1 MAAAILPQTNGDSRF
16 LIRSKVKALNMNEVM
31 NVHVFLA
38 KNWTRSFKLFWTMKY
53 CSLHSW
59 HSDTSK
65 SSLFLIA
72 IVLKKTER
80 CVNVPFFFDH
90 DLTTIVHVFFDREL
104 IVNVQVFVE
113 RDLTAIVPFFLIVIW
128 SRPSTFLVIMIWPW
142 SFLFFLIVIWFAIVL
157 KKKVIAIVDRLTE
170 RSEQNATYAR
180 LCSRGTKISK
190 IAFCTFSIRNL
201 TS

>member
-16 LIRSKVKALNMNEVM
+16 LIRSKVKTLNMNEVM

-80 CVNVPFFFDH
+80 WVNDPFFFDH
-90 DLTTIVHVFFDREL
+90 DS
-104 IVNVQVFVE
+104 N
-113 RDLTAIVPFFLIVIW
+113 AIVPFFFELG
-128 SRPSTFLVIMIWPW
+128 L
-142 SFLFFLIVIWFAIVL
+142 
-157 KKKVIAIVDRLTE
+157 IAIVTFVFELDLIAIVYVFSDRDSIAIVILLVERDRDRE
-170 RSEQNATYAR
+170 RSSLGWTR
-180 LCSRGTKISK
+180 K
-190 IAFCTFSIRNL
+190 
-201 TS
+201 

>member
-38 KNWTRSFKLFWTMKY
+38 KNWTRSFKLFWTMTY

-72 IVLKKTER
+72 IVLKKL
-80 CVNVPFFFDH
+80 NVAWTFRFF
-90 DLTTIVHVFFDREL
+90 L
-104 IVNVQVFVE
+104 I
-113 RDLTAIVPFFLIVIW
+113 AIWPRSSMFFLIVIW
-128 SRPSTFLVIMIWPW
+128 SRSSTFLVIVIWSWSLIVWVDRDRDRDRARFFDVIVSW
-142 SFLFFLIVIWFAIVL
+142 SFLFFFDRDL
-157 KKKVIAIVDRLTE
+157 IAIVILLVERDRDRE
-170 RSEQNATYAR
+170 RSSLGWTR
-180 LCSRGTKISK
+180 K
-190 IAFCTFSIRNL
+190 
-201 TS
+201 